1 MIPPLDRP
9 PYLVSQTPQPF
20 IGGFGGV
27 TKPMVKIIV
36 SDPKQQAVIVRL
48 DLTFLGRYSPF
59 HENNQNGSGGGGNDE
74 LVEATTRGGSIEAMA
89 CP

>member
-1 MIPPLDRP
+1 MDATGCREVNI
-9 PYLVSQTPQPF
+9 F
-20 IGGFGGV
+20 NHE
-27 TKPMVKIIV
+27 KPANNLA
-36 SDPKQQAVIVRL
+36 SERDPKQQTVIVRL